1 LAFEDFHRAKA
12 QFILRESVILSLYCM
27 DTRPTGASQTEPTA
41 RIHRQALRRGDRVV
55 NRVRRSSPNEC
66 DGSPCTIDRG
76 STMRAARIHRFGAP
90 DVIVVE
96 EVPRPAP
103 AAGELLIRVAA
114 SGVGP
119 WDALIRE
126 GKSKVSPPPPLTLG
140 SDLSGVIEEVG
151 PGVSEFKKGD
161 EIYGVTNQQFCG
173 ANAQYAV
180 AHANMVALRPSRLS
194 HVESASAP
202 VIAVTAWQM
211 LFEYG
216 NAKSNQT
223 VMILGAAGNVGAYA
237 VQLAANAGLQ
247 VIGVVGSKDIE
258 YVKALGSQT
267 VVNYQAGDSEN
278 IAGPVDLILDTVG
291 GGTRERSHSILKTG
305 GVLVSVVST
314 DPMPERPDV
323 RSVFFYAEVTT
334 ERLDGISRLFC
345 SGQLSPHVGALLPL
359 SDARAAHEM
368 LAGAPHKRGK
378 IVLEVNG

>member
-1 LAFEDFHRAKA
+1 MK
-12 QFILRESVILSLYCM
+12 
-27 DTRPTGASQTEPTA
+27 
-41 RIHRQALRRGDRVV
+41 
-55 NRVRRSSPNEC
+55 
-66 DGSPCTIDRG
+66 
-76 STMRAARIHRFGAP
+76 AARIHRFGAP
-90 DVIVVE
+90 DVVVVE

-140 SDLSGVIEEVG
+140 SDLSGVVEEAG
-151 PGVSEFKKGD
+151 SSVSEFKKGD
-161 EIYGVTNQQFCG
+161 EIYGVTNPQFCG

-194 HVESASAP
+194 HVEAASAP

-216 NAKSNQT
+216 NAKPNQT

-237 VQLAANAGLQ
+237 VQLAVNAGLQ

-267 VVNYQAGDSEN
+267 VVNYQAGKSEN
-278 IAGPVDLILDTVG
+278 AVRPVDLILDTVG
-291 GGTRERSHSILKTG
+291 GETRERSYSVLKTG
-305 GVLVSVVST
+305 GVFVSVVST
-314 DPMPERPDV
+314 DPMLERPDV

-334 ERLDGISRLFC
+334 ERLNGISRLFC
-345 SGQLSPHVGALLPL
+345 SGQLSPQVGALLPL
-359 SDARAAHEM
+359 SDVRTAHEM